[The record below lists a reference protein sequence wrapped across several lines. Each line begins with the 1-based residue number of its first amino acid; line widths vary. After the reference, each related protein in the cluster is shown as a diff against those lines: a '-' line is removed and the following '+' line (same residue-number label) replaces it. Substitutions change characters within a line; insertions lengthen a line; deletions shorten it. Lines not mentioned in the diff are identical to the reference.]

1 MLRPNS
7 RPRPARLG
15 SEGNVPPEP
24 WPGVGKGHWA
34 RSGGADKC
42 PLAPPSPSLEEKPG
56 SQWSTH
62 SVFLWLAPLSRTPQG
77 WHLRFLPPGI
87 RGAPPRD
94 AWLGPGRGW
103 QALHVRPRSLS
114 SAPAA
119 LEPPPPARG
128 GASGGGAEA
137 WEGGGADAERSP
149 GCPGRGAERSGAGGG
164 IDRKGLRADVRP
176 TPGAPDLTLR
186 YEQEPGAWGA
196 PLPRPQ
202 PAHCALPPALP
213 PAGRAA
219 TGRGFGRVWKVAS
232 PGESSDS
239 SASFFA
245 FSLLRRLWASGTGR
259 VCRLSR
265 VGARLRRGGR
275 TGPGGSR
282 AGLRGRHRSSR
293 AACAAR
299 AGGRPGLRAAPWGSV
314 RGVRV
319 PGGPW
324 CPILRAP
331 VRRVP
336 SL

>member
-62 SVFLWLAPLSRTPQG
+62 SVFLWLAPLSWTPQG
-77 WHLRFLPPGI
+77 WHLRFLPPRI

-196 PLPRPQ
+196 PSPGPSPPTAPCRPLC
-202 PAHCALPPALP
+202 PL
-213 PAGRAA
+213 PAGRRLDGALGGSGKSRA
-219 TGRGFGRVWKVAS
+219 REKAVTPPRLSSLSPCSVGSGRRAPGGYVAS
-232 PGESSDS
+232 RESEL
-239 SASFFA
+239 AY
-245 FSLLRRLWASGTGR
+245 
-259 VCRLSR
+259 
-265 VGARLRRGGR
+265 
-275 TGPGGSR
+275 
-282 AGLRGRHRSSR
+282 AG
-293 AACAAR
+293 
-299 AGGRPGLRAAPWGSV
+299 AGGRGPGAAE
-314 RGVRV
+314 
-319 PGGPW
+319 PGCGGGTGAPGP
-324 CPILRAP
+324 P
-331 VRRVP
+331 VRRGREAGRGCGLRPGAPCAAFGSLVVP
-336 SL
+336 GALF